1 MCFIDTMEYYSATKK
16 DEIMAF
22 VAIGM
27 QLEILILSAVSQKKN
42 VKIPYGITYMENLK
56 YGTNEPIYRTET
68 DSQILR
74 KDLWL
79 PRGVRRGSGMD
90 WEFGVYSS
98 ELLHLEWINN
108 KVLLYSTE
116 NYIQFPGIDHD

>member
-68 DSQILR
+68 DSQI
-74 KDLWL
+74 
-79 PRGVRRGSGMD
+79 
-90 WEFGVYSS
+90 
-98 ELLHLEWINN
+98 
-108 KVLLYSTE
+108 
-116 NYIQFPGIDHD
+116 